1 MTSEDLPSGG
11 SEIIAYVEGNFG
23 FGSLVFMLA
32 NKFIYPV
39 AAALHE
45 E

>member
-11 SEIIAYVEGNFG
+11 SQIIAYVEEAFV
-23 FGSLVFMLA
+23 FGSLVFTLT